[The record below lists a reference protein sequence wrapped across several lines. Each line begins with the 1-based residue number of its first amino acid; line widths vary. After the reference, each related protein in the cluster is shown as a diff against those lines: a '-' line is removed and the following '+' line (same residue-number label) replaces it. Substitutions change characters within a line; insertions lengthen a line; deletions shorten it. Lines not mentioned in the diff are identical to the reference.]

1 MPGVLSGTGVWSPEL
16 RYGDA
21 THVAELAAELESL
34 GFSALWV
41 PDVGGDLFPALDRL
55 LDATSTV
62 TIATG
67 ILNVWMHDATDT
79 ASWWTRLR
87 DDALARVLLGLG
99 ASHAELIGDTWRR
112 PLSVVRDY
120 LDALDATGAVPPP
133 SRCLAALGPKML
145 ELARDRTA
153 GAHPYIVTPD
163 HTARARDVL
172 GPDALLAPEQGVIL
186 DTDVARAR
194 EVART
199 NVQGY
204 AQLPNY
210 ANNWRRSGFTD
221 DDIEQVS
228 DRLVDALVV
237 CGDVDAIAARVG
249 AHRDAG
255 ADHVCVQVI
264 GERRGDPVPAATWR
278 ELAAAL
284 T

>member
-1 MPGVLSGTGVWSPEL
+1 MLNGTGVWSPEL

-21 THVAELAAELESL
+21 ARVAELAAELESL

-55 LDATSTV
+55 LDATSNVTV
-62 TIATG
+62 ATG

-79 ASWWTRLR
+79 ASWWTGLH
-87 DDALARVLLGLG
+87 DDATRDRVLLGLG
-99 ASHAELIGDTWRR
+99 ASHAALIGETWRR
-112 PLSVVRDY
+112 PLSVVREY
-120 LDALDATGAVPPP
+120 LDALDATGAVPPA

-153 GAHPYIVTPD
+153 GAHPYLATPD
-163 HTARARDVL
+163 HTARAREIL
-172 GPDALLAPEQGVIL
+172 GPGALLAPEQGVIL

-199 NVQGY
+199 NVRGY

-221 DDIEQVS
+221 DDIDQVT
-228 DRLVDALVV
+228 DRLVDALIV
-237 CGDVDAIAARVG
+237 CGDVDTIAARVA

-255 ADHVCVQVI
+255 ADHVCIQVI
-264 GERRGDPVPAATWR
+264 GEQPAGVVPVATWR
-278 ELAAAL
+278 DLAAAL
-284 T
+284 V

>member
-1 MPGVLSGTGVWSPEL
+1 VLNGTGVWSPEL

-21 THVAELAAELESL
+21 ARVTELAAELESL

-55 LDATSTV
+55 LAATSTV

-79 ASWWTRLR
+79 ASWWTGLH
-87 DDALARVLLGLG
+87 DDATRRRVLLGLG
-99 ASHAELIGDTWRR
+99 ASHAALIGETWRR

-120 LDALDATGAVPPP
+120 LDALDGADAVPPA

-153 GAHPYIVTPD
+153 GAHPYLATPD
-163 HTARARDVL
+163 HTARAREIL

-186 DTDVARAR
+186 DADVARAR
-194 EVART
+194 EVARR

-204 AQLPNY
+204 AQLSNY

-228 DRLVDALVV
+228 DRLVDALIV
-237 CGDVDAIAARVG
+237 CGDIDTIAARVA

-255 ADHVCVQVI
+255 ADHVCIQVI
-264 GERRGDPVPAATWR
+264 SEDPRAPVPAATWR

>member
-1 MPGVLSGTGVWSPEL
+1 MLNGTGVWSPEL

-34 GFSALWV
+34 GYSALWV

-79 ASWWTRLR
+79 ASWWTGLH
-87 DDALARVLLGLG
+87 DDATRARVLLGLG
-99 ASHAELIGDTWRR
+99 ASHAALIGDTWRR

-120 LDALDATGAVPPP
+120 LDALDATGAVPRQ
-133 SRCLAALGPKML
+133 SRCLAALGPRML
-145 ELARDRTA
+145 ELARDRTV
-153 GAHPYIVTPD
+153 GAHPYLATPD
-163 HTARARDVL
+163 HTARAREIL
-172 GPDALLAPEQGVIL
+172 GPDALLAPEQGVVL

-194 EVART
+194 DVART

-210 ANNWRRSGFTD
+210 ANNWRRTGFTD
-221 DDIEQVS
+221 DDIDQVS
-228 DRLVDALVV
+228 DRLVDALIA
-237 CGDVDAIAARVG
+237 CGDVDVIAARVG
-249 AHRDAG
+249 AHRHAG
-255 ADHVCVQVI
+255 ADHVCIQVI
-264 GERRGDPVPAATWR
+264 GEHPGGPVPMATWR
-278 ELAAAL
+278 ALADAL

>member
-1 MPGVLSGTGVWSPEL
+1 VLHGTGVWSPEL
-16 RYGDA
+16 RYSDA
-21 THVAELAAELESL
+21 ARVAELAAELEAL
-34 GFSALWV
+34 GYSALWI
-41 PDVGGDLFPALDRL
+41 PDVCVDLFTALDRL
-55 LDATSTV
+55 LAATSTT

-79 ASWWTRLR
+79 ASWWTGLH
-87 DDALARVLLGLG
+87 DDATRARVLLGLG
-99 ASHAELIGDTWRR
+99 ASHAALIGEPWRR

-153 GAHPYIVTPD
+153 GAHPYLATPD
-163 HTARARDVL
+163 HTARAREIL
-172 GPDALLAPEQGVIL
+172 GPEALLAPEQGVIL

-221 DDIEQVS
+221 DDIEQIT
-228 DRLVDALVV
+228 DRLVDALIVV
-237 CGDVDAIAARVG
+237 GDVDTIAARVA

-255 ADHVCVQVI
+255 ADHVCIQVV
-264 GERRGDPVPAATWR
+264 GERGGPAPLAAWR

-284 T
+284 V